1 MITRTRRLYK
11 LMLAFIFSI
20 LLTLSAVASQDEPR
34 RFLDPQAVPAEGKA
48 PEDFVPRGWKLEGE
62 VVIADL
68 NRDGSPDAVLRVVE
82 DLPVENKE
90 GIINTRHRALV
101 ILFARPSG
109 GYERAAVGA
118 KLLYCSTCGG
128 MLSDPSGASTAVE
141 IKSGVL
147 VVTQLSGSREATDF
161 TQRFRYDPA
170 SRRFQLIGEDS
181 HTYDRLTG
189 ESTKVSTNLLTG
201 LRVHESYK
209 VRTKGGD
216 PVLVSSRRERVTP
229 AKRFIEDV
237 DYEQ

>member
-1 MITRTRRLYK
+1 
-11 LMLAFIFSI
+11 MLAFIASI
-20 LLTLSAVASQDEPR
+20 FLTLSAFASQDEPR
-34 RFLDPQAVPAEGKA
+34 RFLDPQAVPAEGRA

-82 DLPVENKE
+82 DLPAENKE
-90 GIINTRHRALV
+90 GTVNTRHRALV
-101 ILFARPSG
+101 VLFARPSG
-109 GYERAAVGA
+109 GYERAAVAA

-147 VVTQLSGSREATDF
+147 VVTQFSGSREATDF

-170 SRRFQLIGEDS
+170 SRRFRLIGEDS
-181 HTYDRLTG
+181 NTYDRLTG
-189 ESTKVSTNLLTG
+189 ESDKVSTNLLTG
-201 LRVHESYK
+201 LRVTESYK
-209 VRTKGGD
+209 IKRKGGE
-216 PVLVSSRRERVTP
+216 PVLVSSKRERVRAP
-229 AKRFIEDV
+229 KRFIEEV